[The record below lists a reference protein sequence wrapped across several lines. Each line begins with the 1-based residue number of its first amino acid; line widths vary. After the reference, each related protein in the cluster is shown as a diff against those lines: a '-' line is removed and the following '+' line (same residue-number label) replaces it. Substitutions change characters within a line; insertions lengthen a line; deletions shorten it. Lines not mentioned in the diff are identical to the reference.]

1 MSRKRKSVNR
11 KPAKDAATSLEKV
24 RAIAFDMEEPLNEAL
39 DFVVALRLIGNG
51 LIANH
56 DDDGRA
62 IYTIAWAAS
71 ERIETL
77 KEKWERIFRA
87 ATGQS
92 GGRAR

>member
-1 MSRKRKSVNR
+1 MARKRSAR
-11 KPAKDAATSLEKV
+11 KQRSPKDPAAPLEKV

-62 IYTIAWAAS
+62 IFTIAWAAS
-71 ERIETL
+71 ERIAVL
-77 KEKWERIFRA
+77 KEKWEGIFKA
-87 ATGQS
+87 ATGRS
-92 GGRAR
+92 AA